1 MKRIFIV
8 CLLCLICS
16 SSAFGQIEE
25 YIGEFTFK
33 PEFFITVGPAFPMKD
48 VNFRDNWNAGVSF
61 GGGVGFQLT
70 RLFTLV
76 GSFDYTSFPFDEER
90 FKRLHLN
97 EILVQG
103 PSTKVMTF
111 DARLKFF
118 FPSDDTRL
126 SPYITGGGGFF
137 KQTSDEVIFLVT
149 GIDSEIKTDPIDE
162 SVMCFIGGAGLE
174 FEYNEKVYFFL
185 EGLFVTGFT
194 ELNSVQIVQVKLGL
208 KYLRNN

>member
-33 PEFFITVGPAFPMKD
+33 PEFFVTVGPAFPMKD
-48 VNFRDNWNAGVSF
+48 ANFRDNWNAGLSI

-76 GSFDYTSFPFDEER
+76 GSFDYNSFPFDEER
-90 FKRLHLN
+90 FKRMHLQ
-97 EILVQG
+97 EVLVQG
-103 PSTKVMTF
+103 PATKVMTF

-126 SPYITGGGGFF
+126 SPYVTGGGGFF
-137 KQTSDEVIFLVT
+137 KQTSEDVIIINVL
-149 GIDSEIKTDPIDE
+149 GQDQSYGKINE
-162 SVMCFIGGAGLE
+162 SVMCAIAGVGFE
-174 FEYNEKVYFFL
+174 FKYNDKIFAFL

-194 ELNSVQIVQVKLGL
+194 ELNSIQVVQVKLGL
-208 KYLRNN
+208 KYVHNN